1 MTIRVLSI
9 CTAILFILYIVYTE
23 DIFPQLYQQF
33 FLPASVYGSLC
44 VLWKFAK
51 VNIGS
56 VVDMMCS
63 DHVVESVLR

>member
-1 MTIRVLSI
+1 MTICVLGV
-9 CTAILFILYIVYTE
+9 CMAILFILYIVYTE
-23 DIFPQLYQQF
+23 DIFPQLYQLF
-33 FLPASVYGSLC
+33 FLPASMYGSLC

-63 DHVVESVLR
+63 DLIEESVLR